1 MNPKSSIDDAMAAI
15 EIELNKIN
23 QRLDRQYDET
33 QQIRRRLDSL
43 EKQCA
48 ESNRNK

>member
-1 MNPKSSIDDAMAAI
+1 MANKLEDFTVAI
-15 EIELNKIN
+15 ELELKKIT
-23 QRLDRQYDET
+23 QRLDSQYSET

-48 ESNRNK
+48 ESNRKQ